1 MNGLSSPMAALV
13 GLLAGVVREVI
24 PEKEDVWHF
33 GPFLFLN
40 IPQWIWSLL
49 RDRKGNWAMLPL
61 FTLRRVRGGLD
72 RAGQYCSIALAF
84 PDSARQTGA
93 IWRWVV
99 LSSVMCVA
107 MAIKSWN
114 NNTH

>member
-1 MNGLSSPMAALV
+1 MAALV

-40 IPQWIWSLL
+40 IPHWLWKLA

-61 FTLRRVRGGLD
+61 FIARLWKLPGSNWPTWFRTMAVSDPAGELGIYGAGGAFLGDVRGDG
-72 RAGQYCSIALAF
+72 
-84 PDSARQTGA
+84 
-93 IWRWVV
+93 
-99 LSSVMCVA
+99 
-107 MAIKSWN
+107 
-114 NNTH
+114 H